1 MNSARGTWVPT
12 LFLVVGLAG
21 LAAVGWFW
29 WRGDESVPPPPP
41 IVEPP
46 AADSIGRAVPAT
58 VHVEE
63 ARTAAGTPADAPVA
77 AELHRFDILVV
88 DASTQQ
94 PVADAE
100 AYWSDQDTDA
110 KVQQLPKAEQLALQ
124 GDPEGTAMRFGR
136 RARSDRS
143 GHLRLGMAGEGEMI
157 YARAGDRFGSR
168 YLSTLRPAPEGGYR
182 LLLEREEGLS
192 VRVLDAAGA
201 PAEGVPIRLSA
212 SADENGGGAGELVA
226 SRRSDAAGMVAFV
239 HLQQRRRIQYGQDKG
254 REVLAFVVGVAV
266 PGLAFEPVVV
276 VANPPLPKEPVEL
289 RLPPTGSLRLRFLFE
304 GTPVPGIQFTNL
316 TVSQREEFGERP
328 EGVTERVDDDG
339 WAWFPWVPP
348 GVPLFAEPWGIGMPG
363 RIGMSSQIPP
373 VAAGATLQHQVELGA
388 TGIVLRGRV
397 LDPTGQPIGKESF
410 RVEYW
415 IDNDSGDSEVL
426 TDARGVFLQFLGQ
439 LPEQPTA
446 PLFEFELRSMKRS
459 ELRLSVPRREL
470 KAGVNELGDLHFGGE
485 PLVCQGRFEG
495 FSSAPTN
502 YGVSAGIEQERIHE
516 STGEATWDWLVE
528 PKVGVG
534 RDGVFVARGV
544 VEPVRYRLRVTA
556 REYLPVAPIEFR
568 VGQQDLVVPL
578 RRALGLTV
586 ECLLPEGADAEHLR
600 LDLVGGP
607 AREPELDDPWELCS
621 MVLYPTDNR
630 RGHCG
635 STRDNVA
642 PFQWS
647 AVEPGTYTL
656 QVSLLGLAEP
666 VHTVPEIVLPPPD
679 GNQRHLPRI
688 DLRAV
693 LRTVRLRLVD
703 GAGQPVEPSGYA
715 FLQPQAGPRWWGT
728 TLAERDTRMLL
739 PMGEQT
745 VRVLGEGRRPCSLVV
760 PAGVTSVDVKVETW
774 PHVEL
779 SLGPGVVIPDG
790 CDLCASATSDR
801 PRERVPFAR
810 SGMFW
815 WEELDAELQPADNS
829 VSLQVG
835 GEPERLVLG
844 DGRHRLQIV
853 LRRGKEEHLLQ
864 RFTPNEVVAGAPV
877 TITLD
882 SEELA
887 AAAKALAGKDA
898 AK

>member
-1 MNSARGTWVPT
+1 MKNLRHLGLGA
-12 LFLVVGLAG
+12 LVVVLLLGLWWWQRGDAVVPPTTTPRESVTPATEPSTPAAASAATPDPVRS
-21 LAAVGWFW
+21 AAV
-29 WRGDESVPPPPP
+29 
-41 IVEPP
+41 
-46 AADSIGRAVPAT
+46 
-58 VHVEE
+58 
-63 ARTAAGTPADAPVA
+63 
-77 AELHRFDILVV
+77 
-88 DASTQQ
+88 
-94 PVADAE
+94 
-100 AYWSDQDTDA
+100 
-110 KVQQLPKAEQLALQ
+110 
-124 GDPEGTAMRFGR
+124 
-136 RARSDRS
+136 
-143 GHLRLGMAGEGEMI
+143 
-157 YARAGDRFGSR
+157 
-168 YLSTLRPAPEGGYR
+168 
-182 LLLEREEGLS
+182 EGLS

-212 SADENGGGAGELVA
+212 SADENGGGAGEHVA
-226 SRRSDAAGMVAFV
+226 TGRSDAAGMTAFV
-239 HLQQRRRIQYGQDKG
+239 NLQQHRRIQYGQDEG

-266 PGLAFEPVVV
+266 PGLGFEPVVV
-276 VANPPLPKEPVEL
+276 VAKPPLPKEPVEL

-304 GTPVPGIQFTNL
+304 GAAMPGLSSVALRAGSEQSAETHDL
-316 TVSQREEFGERP
+316 HVSE
-328 EGVTERVDDDG
+328 VVDDEG
-339 WAWFPWVPP
+339 WALFRWLPP
-348 GVPLFAEPWGIGMPG
+348 GVPLLAAPQGFRLGSQARPSEIPLVAPG
-363 RIGMSSQIPP
+363 
-373 VAAGATLQHQVELGA
+373 ALLQHQVELGSSWVA
-388 TGIVLRGRV
+388 VRGR
-397 LDPTGQPIGKESF
+397 LLGPNGQPLAKESF
-410 RVEYW
+410 LVEYKIDNASGYW
-415 IDNDSGDSEVL
+415 IDNDIRDSEVL

-439 LPEQPTA
+439 LSEQPTA

-459 ELRLSVPRREL
+459 ELRLSVPPREL

-502 YGVSAGIEQERIHE
+502 YGVSARIEQERIHE
-516 STGEATWDWLVE
+516 TTGEATWDWLVE

-544 VEPVRYRLRVTA
+544 VEPGRYRLRVTA

-739 PMGEQT
+739 PMREQT

-844 DGRHRLQIV
+844 DGPHRLWLV
-853 LRRGKEEHLLQ
+853 LRRDQDERVLQ
-864 RFTPNEVVAGAPV
+864 RFSPSEVVAGAPV

-882 SEELA
+882 AAELA
-887 AAAKALAGKDA
+887 EAAKALAPKEA
-898 AK
+898 PK